1 MTKEKIKKYVKT
13 TVLSLISGKQRRIAK
28 KEVADVL
35 EQYTIGGGLDVV
47 VVMVSGVQYI
57 VNMSKQQVLSKIPS
71 QIYAHNQP

>member
-13 TVLSLISGKQRRIAK
+13 TVLNLISGKQRRIVK

-47 VVMVSGVQYI
+47 VIMVSGVQYI
-57 VNMSKQQVLSKIPS
+57 VNMSKQQVLSKIN
-71 QIYAHNQP
+71 A